1 MSGNPAAG
9 TPSIR
14 FIGLIGT
21 STLGLMDSTGMN
33 VDAPERGASPRPP
46 EVAMRLA
53 RMGAAFPTRLS
64 FMRSLIRLMHRER
77 WRVEAAR
84 LDLDDEGYGVSV
96 HTVTTPRRR
105 YSLVGCSHH
114 LAPERRTD
122 RVIAEAWDA
131 TFSLFDGVPAE
142 ADVRRLAAETPR
154 QEAGRYLA
162 SELVLSR
169 ANKSVRLFTHVVDSL
184 ARGRQPDPALL
195 GSIGYLMRTTAV
207 YGNGKFG
214 MSDRARYADRPE
226 LAGPFRAEL
235 LSVYL
240 IRCFTFDLVE
250 HLARRRNPEG
260 YARLDPRL
268 KRHLGIGN
276 ATGLGMAPFLV
287 SHPVLIHRWFSARE
301 TALAR
306 VRALRDV
313 TAAEAARFRA
323 LLHRARRHVDEW
335 QVEDAVQSGRIAKLR
350 DDLRAIDG
358 WIGGTAALSAREAPW
373 DRLYRRA
380 AERCSVEGQELLA
393 SLLIEPYGSMVDA
406 LAEGLED
413 DREERF
419 DPAMTAAEMR
429 GLIGR
434 HYGWALAFDFF
445 RPEASRY
452 FWYYSEEKIEPR
464 RGERRSEPGADRE
477 MPIAVAR
484 DVGRLAAALDTA
496 AGDETLASFLARHPE
511 LRHVARRVQIG
522 ALHPYA
528 EIRDNLI
535 GADCRPIDLLRAKLA
550 CFGASKFD
558 PKSDL
563 WTRITLYQGAPLP
576 DRLHDPDADDWC
588 FPVFPAA
595 ACTSR

>member
-1 MSGNPAAG
+1 MGQTDMNAMEPSGGVA
-9 TPSIR
+9 
-14 FIGLIGT
+14 
-21 STLGLMDSTGMN
+21 
-33 VDAPERGASPRPP
+33 PRPP
-46 EVAMRLA
+46 DVVMRLA
-53 RMGAAFPTRLS
+53 RMGASFPTRLS

-77 WRVEAAR
+77 WRIEAAR
-84 LDLDDEGYGVSV
+84 FDLDDEGYGTVV
-96 HTVTTPRRR
+96 YTVTTPCRQ
-105 YSLVGCSHH
+105 YSLIGYSHH
-114 LAPERRTD
+114 LEPERRTD

-131 TFSLFDGVPAE
+131 TFSLFDGVPAA

-184 ARGRQPDPALL
+184 ARGRQPEPALL

-214 MSDRARYADRPE
+214 MGDRSRYAGRPE

-260 YARLDPRL
+260 AVRLDPGL
-268 KRHLGIGN
+268 KRYLGVGN
-276 ATGLGMAPFLV
+276 ATGLGMAPFLI
-287 SHPVLIHRWFSARE
+287 SHPALVHRWFGARE

-306 VRALRDV
+306 VRALRNVPVADV
-313 TAAEAARFRA
+313 ERFRA
-323 LLHRARRHVDEW
+323 LLQRARRHVGEW
-335 QVEDAVQSGRIAKLR
+335 RVEDAVQTARIAMLE
-350 DDLRAIDG
+350 DDLRSIDD
-358 WIGGTAALSAREAPW
+358 WTRDAASLPDRGALW

-380 AERCSVEGQELLA
+380 AETCSPEGQELLVSLMLEPCA
-393 SLLIEPYGSMVDA
+393 SIVDEF
-406 LAEGLED
+406 AEGLEVD
-413 DREERF
+413 GDEGF
-419 DPAMTAAEMR
+419 DPSMTTARMR
-429 GLIGR
+429 GLIER
-434 HYGWALAFDFF
+434 HYGWALSCDFS
-445 RPEASRY
+445 RPEASHY
-452 FWYYSEEKIEPR
+452 FWYYSEEKVEPR
-464 RGERRSEPGADRE
+464 RGERCSEPGADKE

-484 DVGRLAAALDTA
+484 DVSRLAAALEAA
-496 AGDETLASFLARHPE
+496 AGDESLAAFLALRPE

-522 ALHPYA
+522 ARHPYA
-528 EIRDNLI
+528 EVRDNLI
-535 GADCRPIDLLRAKLA
+535 GVDCRPIDLLRGKLA

-576 DRLHDPDADDWC
+576 DRLDAPEADDWC

>member
-1 MSGNPAAG
+1 MVPAN
-9 TPSIR
+9 
-14 FIGLIGT
+14 
-21 STLGLMDSTGMN
+21 MN
-33 VDAPERGASPRPP
+33 VDAPERGVPPRPP
-46 EVAMRLA
+46 DVAMRLA

-77 WRVEAAR
+77 WRIEATR
-84 LDLDDEGYGVSV
+84 LDLDDEGYGTAVY
-96 HTVTTPRRR
+96 TVTTPHRQ
-105 YSLVGCSHH
+105 YSLIGFSHH
-114 LAPERRTD
+114 LEPERRTD

-142 ADVRRLAAETPR
+142 TDVRRLAAETPR

-169 ANKSVRLFTHVVDSL
+169 ANRSVRLFTHVVDRL
-184 ARGRQPDPALL
+184 AQGRQPDPAFLR
-195 GSIGYLMRTTAV
+195 SIGYLMRTTAV

-214 MSDRARYADRPE
+214 MSDRTRYAGRPE

-240 IRCFTFDLVE
+240 IRCFAFDLVE

-260 YARLDPRL
+260 CARLDPRL

-287 SHPVLIHRWFSARE
+287 SHPVLIHRWFLARE

-306 VRALRDV
+306 VRALRNV
-313 TAAEAARFRA
+313 TAAEVARFRA
-323 LLHRARRHVDEW
+323 LLHRARRHVGEW
-335 QVEDAVQSGRIAKLR
+335 QVEDTIQTGRIAKLR
-350 DDLRAIDG
+350 DDLRAIDDWTG
-358 WIGGTAALSAREAPW
+358 DTFALSARETPW

-380 AERCSVEGQELLA
+380 AERCSVEGQELLV
-393 SLLIEPYGSMVDA
+393 SLLIEPYGSMMDA
-406 LAEGLED
+406 LAEGLEAD
-413 DREERF
+413 GEERF
-419 DPAMTAAEMR
+419 DPAMTTAEMR

-434 HYGWALAFDFF
+434 HYGWALAYDFSC
-445 RPEASRY
+445 PETSRY

-464 RGERRSEPGADRE
+464 RGERRTEPGADRE

-496 AGDETLASFLARHPE
+496 TGDETLASFLARHPE

-522 ALHPYA
+522 ARHPYA

-576 DRLHDPDADDWC
+576 DQLEDPEADDWC

>member
-1 MSGNPAAG
+1 MNAMESSGGVA
-9 TPSIR
+9 
-14 FIGLIGT
+14 
-21 STLGLMDSTGMN
+21 
-33 VDAPERGASPRPP
+33 PRPP
-46 EVAMRLA
+46 DVVMRLA

-77 WRVEAAR
+77 WRIEAAR
-84 LDLDDEGYGVSV
+84 FDLDGEGYGTVV
-96 HTVTTPRRR
+96 YTVTTPHRQ
-105 YSLVGCSHH
+105 YSLIGYSHH
-114 LAPERRTD
+114 LEPERRTD

-142 ADVRRLAAETPR
+142 ADVERLAAETPR

-169 ANKSVRLFTHVVDSL
+169 ANKSLRLFDHVVDRL
-184 ARGRQPDPALL
+184 ARGRQPEPALL

-214 MSDRARYADRPE
+214 MGDRTRYAGRPE

-250 HLARRRNPEG
+250 HLARRRNPEK
-260 YARLDPRL
+260 AVRLDPGL
-268 KRHLGIGN
+268 KRFLGVGN
-276 ATGLGMAPFLV
+276 ATGLGMAPFLI
-287 SHPVLIHRWFSARE
+287 SHPALIHRWFGARE

-306 VRALRDV
+306 VRALRNVPVADV
-313 TAAEAARFRA
+313 ERFRA
-323 LLHRARRHVDEW
+323 LLHRARRHVGEW
-335 QVEDAVQSGRIAKLR
+335 RVEDVTQTARIAMLE
-350 DDLRAIDG
+350 DDLRSIDD
-358 WIGGTAALSAREAPW
+358 WTRDAASLPDRGALW

-380 AERCSVEGQELLA
+380 AETCSPEGQELLVSLMLEPCA
-393 SLLIEPYGSMVDA
+393 SIVDE
-406 LAEGLED
+406 LAEGLEVD
-413 DREERF
+413 DDDEGF
-419 DPAMTAAEMR
+419 DPSMTTARMR
-429 GLIGR
+429 GLIER
-434 HYGWALAFDFF
+434 HYDWALSHDFS
-445 RPEASRY
+445 RPEASHY

-464 RGERRSEPGADRE
+464 RGERYSEPGADKE
-477 MPIAVAR
+477 MPLAVAQ
-484 DVGRLAAALDTA
+484 DVSRLAATLETED
-496 AGDETLASFLARHPE
+496 GDESLASFLARHPE

-522 ALHPYA
+522 ARHPYA
-528 EIRDNLI
+528 EVRDNLI
-535 GADCRPIDLLRAKLA
+535 GIGCRPIDLLRGKLA

-576 DRLHDPDADDWC
+576 DRLEAPEADDWC
-588 FPVFPAA
+588 FPVFPAV

>member
-1 MSGNPAAG
+1 
-9 TPSIR
+9 
-14 FIGLIGT
+14 
-21 STLGLMDSTGMN
+21 MN
-33 VDAPERGASPRPP
+33 ASVAPDVVAPRPP
-46 EVAMRLA
+46 DVVMRPE

-77 WRVEAAR
+77 WRIETAR
-84 LDLDDEGYGVSV
+84 FDLDDEGYGTVV
-96 HTVTTPRRR
+96 HTVATPHRR
-105 YSLVGCSHH
+105 YSLIGCSHH
-114 LAPERRTD
+114 LEPERRTD

-131 TFSLFDGVPAE
+131 TFSLFDGIPAE
-142 ADVRRLAAETPR
+142 AEVRRLAAETPR

-184 ARGRQPDPALL
+184 AQGRQPEPALL

-214 MSDRARYADRPE
+214 MSDRTRYADRPE

-250 HLARRRNPEG
+250 HLARRRNPRR
-260 YARLDPRL
+260 AVRLDPKL
-268 KRHLGIGN
+268 KRWLGVGN

-306 VRALRDV
+306 VRALRNVPVADV
-313 TAAEAARFRA
+313 ERFRA
-323 LLHRARRHVDEW
+323 LLHRARRHVGEW
-335 QVEDAVQSGRIAKLR
+335 RVEDATQTARIAALEE
-350 DDLRAIDG
+350 DLRAIDDWTG
-358 WIGGTAALSAREAPW
+358 DPPALPERGAFW

-380 AERCSVEGQELLA
+380 AETCSLEGQELLV
-393 SLLIEPYGSMVDA
+393 SLLLEPNAPIVDE
-406 LAEGLED
+406 LAEGLEVD
-413 DREERF
+413 DDERF
-419 DPAMTAAEMR
+419 DPSMTTARMR
-429 GLIGR
+429 SLIER
-434 HYGWALAFDFF
+434 HYDWALSHDFS
-445 RPEASRY
+445 RPEANHY

-464 RGERRSEPGADRE
+464 RGERCSEPGADKE

-484 DVGRLAAALDTA
+484 DVSRLATALETA
-496 AGDETLASFLARHPE
+496 NGDESLAAFLARHPE
-511 LRHVARRVQIG
+511 LRHVARRVRIG
-522 ALHPYA
+522 ARYPYA
-528 EIRDNLI
+528 EVRGNLI
-535 GADCRPIDLLRAKLA
+535 DVGCRPIDLLRGKLA

-576 DRLHDPDADDWC
+576 DQLEDPEADDWC

>member
-1 MSGNPAAG
+1 MNASAAPDG
-9 TPSIR
+9 
-14 FIGLIGT
+14 
-21 STLGLMDSTGMN
+21 
-33 VDAPERGASPRPP
+33 VAPRPP
-46 EVAMRLA
+46 DVVMRPE

-77 WRVEAAR
+77 WRIETAR
-84 LDLDDEGYGVSV
+84 FDLDGEGYGTVV
-96 HTVTTPRRR
+96 HTVTTPHRR
-105 YSLVGCSHH
+105 YSLIGYSHH
-114 LAPERRTD
+114 LDPERRTD

-184 ARGRQPDPALL
+184 SRGRQPDPALL

-214 MSDRARYADRPE
+214 MSDRARYAGRPE

-235 LSVYL
+235 LCVYL
-240 IRCFTFDLVE
+240 IRCFSFDLVE

-268 KRHLGIGN
+268 KRYLGIGN

-306 VRALRDV
+306 VRALRNVPVADV
-313 TAAEAARFRA
+313 ERFRA
-323 LLHRARRHVDEW
+323 LLHRAQHHVGEW
-335 QVEDAVQSGRIAKLR
+335 RVEDTTQTARIAMLE
-350 DDLRAIDG
+350 DDLRSIDR
-358 WIGGTAALSAREAPW
+358 WTRDAASLPDRGALW
-373 DRLYRRA
+373 DRLYRWA
-380 AERCSVEGQELLA
+380 AETCSLEGQELLV
-393 SLLIEPYGSMVDA
+393 SLLLEPNAPIVDE
-406 LAEGLED
+406 LAEGLEVD
-413 DREERF
+413 GDERF
-419 DPAMTAAEMR
+419 DPSMTTARMR
-429 GLIGR
+429 GLIER
-434 HYGWALAFDFF
+434 HYDWALSHDFS
-445 RPEASRY
+445 RPEASHY

-464 RGERRSEPGADRE
+464 RGERRSEPGADKE

-484 DVGRLAAALDTA
+484 DVGRLAAALETA
-496 AGDETLASFLARHPE
+496 DGDESLASFLARHPE
-511 LRHVARRVQIG
+511 LRHAARRVQIG
-522 ALHPYA
+522 ARHPYA
-528 EIRDNLI
+528 EVRGNLI
-535 GADCRPIDLLRAKLA
+535 DAGCRPIDLLRGKLA

-563 WTRITLYQGAPLP
+563 WTRISMYQGAPLP
-576 DRLHDPDADDWC
+576 DQLEDPEADDWC